1 MEHMKENTSENKHHT
16 VACDTDHK
24 PVSNKEAAA

>member
-1 MEHMKENTSENKHHT
+1 MEHMKENTSKNKRHT

-24 PVSNKEAAA
+24 PVSNKEVAA